1 MKALNLI
8 KLLSLL
14 IILNT
19 LISCTKTETITE
31 TITEIVN
38 DTIIET
44 RTDTLTLHLDPAL
57 VAEGKQI
64 FRYDTFG
71 DEVFWSGI
79 LHIDKAILGE
89 ANGGYGDGVSPATA
103 LGVGL
108 KVDSEALPAEV
119 VAAIQA
125 GEVDLNDPAT
135 TKALLQLNAV
145 VGVKGTFDE
154 DGNMTTVGINCAL
167 CHSTV
172 DNSFADGIGKRL
184 DGYPN
189 RDLNVGAIV
198 NLTDNKKFLADLLHV
213 DEPTVE
219 TVLNGWGP
227 GKFNAGLFV
236 DGKALRP
243 DGSIAANLLPAAYGL
258 QGVNLATYT
267 GWGDMVYWNAFVANL
282 EMHGQGS
289 FTDARLNDA
298 TQFPIAAENNFG
310 NIVNEP
316 DLITSKLPG
325 LQAYQLSLKAPTP
338 PEGSYDATAAARG
351 QDLFNGKAQCASCHI
366 FPIFTDAGYNLHSA
380 EEIGID
386 DFEAKRSPTG
396 LYRTTP
402 LRGLFARMKG
412 GFYHDGRF
420 ATLNDVINHYDTHFE
435 LELSAQD
442 KIDLEEYLKSI

>member
-1 MKALNLI
+1 MKALYSF

-14 IILNT
+14 ITLNI

-44 RTDTLTLHLDPAL
+44 RTDTLALHLDPAL

-71 DEVFWSGI
+71 DEAFWSGI
-79 LHIDKAILGE
+79 LHLDKAILGE

-108 KVDSEALPAEV
+108 KVDSEALPAEL

-125 GEVDLNDPAT
+125 DQVDLNDPAT
-135 TKALLQLNAV
+135 TIALLQLNAV
-145 VGVKGTFDE
+145 VGVKGTFD
-154 DGNMTTVGINCAL
+154 DNGTMTAVGINCAL

-172 DNSFADGIGKRL
+172 DNSFTDGIGKRL

-189 RDLNVGAIV
+189 RDLNVGGIV

-289 FTDARLNDA
+289 FTDSRLDNA
-298 TQFPIAAENNFG
+298 PQFPIAAENNFG
-310 NIVNEP
+310 NIVNDQ

-325 LQAYQLSLKAPTP
+325 LQAYQLSLTAPTP

-351 QDLFNGKAQCASCHI
+351 KELFDGKANCASCHI
-366 FPIFTDAGYNLHSA
+366 APIFTDAGYNLHSA

-402 LRGLFARMKG
+402 LRGLFARMQG

-420 ATLNDVINHYDTHFE
+420 ATLNDVINHYDTHFQ
-435 LELSAQD
+435 LDLTAQD
-442 KIDLEEYLKSI
+442 KTDLEEYLKSI

>member
-1 MKALNLI
+1 MKAPNLF

-14 IILNT
+14 LILNMT
-19 LISCTKTETITE
+19 ISCTKTETITE

-71 DEVFWSGI
+71 DEAFWSDI
-79 LHIDKAILGE
+79 LHIDEAILGE
-89 ANGGYGDGVSPATA
+89 ANGGYGVGVSPATA

-125 GEVDLNDPAT
+125 GQVDLNDPAT
-135 TKALLQLNAV
+135 TIALLQLNAV

-154 DGNMTTVGINCAL
+154 DGAMTAVGINCAL

-172 DNSFADGIGKRL
+172 DNSFANGIGRRL

-198 NLTDNKKFLADLLHV
+198 NLTNNKNFLADLLHV
-213 DEPTVE
+213 DEPAVE
-219 TVLNGWGP
+219 TVLTGWGP

-289 FTDARLNDA
+289 FTDARLDNA
-298 TQFPIAAENNFG
+298 SQFPIAAENNFG
-310 NIVNEP
+310 NIVNDP

-325 LQAYQLSLKAPTP
+325 LQAYQLSLTAPTP

-351 QDLFNGKAQCASCHI
+351 KVLFNGEAQCASCHI
-366 FPIFTDAGYNLHSA
+366 APIFTDAGYNLHSA

-396 LYRTTP
+396 MYRTTP

-420 ATLNDVINHYDTHFE
+420 ATLTDVINHYDTHFK

-442 KIDLEEYLKSI
+442 KTDIEEYLKSI